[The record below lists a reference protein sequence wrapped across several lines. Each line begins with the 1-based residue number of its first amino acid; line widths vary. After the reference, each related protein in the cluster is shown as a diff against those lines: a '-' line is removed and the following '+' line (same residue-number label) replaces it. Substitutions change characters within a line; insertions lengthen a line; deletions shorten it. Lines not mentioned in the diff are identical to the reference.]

1 MHVFLSPPVCAMPR
15 SVYLDYNATTPVAD
29 CVFERMKPY
38 FTTHY
43 GNAASGHSHGWRAES
58 AVDVARE
65 QVAAL
70 LDTEPERLTFTSGA
84 TEALNMAIKGIA
96 QHSAIDTPHIVTVA
110 TEHKAVLE
118 SCQVLEQQGTARVTY
133 CSVDA
138 EGRLAPNTLADALTD
153 NTVLVAVMHANNE
166 TGVRH
171 PIADCYNMVRNHR
184 ALFLTDA
191 TQALGKVPVNVQHAD
206 LLVGSAHKL
215 YGPKGVGVLYRRVGV
230 QCPRFIDGGG
240 QERGLRG
247 GTLNVP
253 AVVGF
258 GAAAKIAAERQS
270 EDAERWRTLQTTF
283 ESALQTRFPNI
294 RINGGEAERLPQT
307 TNVTLPGTN
316 AERLVQ
322 ALRTVSCA
330 TGSACASTD
339 PKPSH
344 VLRAMGHSPAEAHAS
359 LRFSAGRA
367 TTEDDLLYAVD
378 ALEQARPLA
387 RATHPA

>member
-1 MHVFLSPPVCAMPR
+1 MPR

-29 CVFERMKPY
+29 RVFDRMTPY

-70 LDTEPERLTFTSGA
+70 LNADPERLTFTSGA

-96 QHSAIDTPHIVTVA
+96 MHSPHDRPHVVTVA

-118 SCQVLEQQGTARVTY
+118 TCQALERTGTAQVTY
-133 CSVDA
+133 CAVDA
-138 EGRLAPNTLADALTD
+138 AGRVDPDALSRALTD
-153 NTVLVAVMHANNE
+153 RTVLVAVMHANNE
-166 TGVRH
+166 TGVLH
-171 PIADCYNMVRNHR
+171 PIADCYDAVRDHR

-191 TQALGKVPVNVQHAD
+191 TQALGKVPVDVQHTD

-215 YGPKGVGVLYRRVGV
+215 YGPKGIGVLYQRAGV
-230 QCPRFIDGGG
+230 ACPRFIDGGG
-240 QERGLRG
+240 QERGRRG

-258 GAAAKIAAERQS
+258 GAAAELARERQPD
-270 EDAERWRTLQTTF
+270 DATRWQALQDAF
-283 ESALQTRFPNI
+283 ESALQTRFPDA
-294 RINGGEAERLPQT
+294 RINGREAARLPQT

-330 TGSACASTD
+330 TGSACASAD

-344 VLRAMGHSPAEAHAS
+344 VLTAMGHTPAEAHAS

-367 TTEDDLLYAVD
+367 TTEADLMHAVD
-378 ALEQARPLA
+378 ALQQARPLA
-387 RATHPA
+387 RAAHPA

>member
-1 MHVFLSPPVCAMPR
+1 MPR
-15 SVYLDYNATTPVAD
+15 SVYLDYNATTPVDDA
-29 CVFERMKPY
+29 VFARMKPY

-65 QVAAL
+65 QVAEL
-70 LDTEPERLTFTSGA
+70 LNADPERLTFTSGA

-96 QHSAIDTPHIVTVA
+96 RHSQVERPHIVTVA

-118 SCQVLEQQGTARVTY
+118 SCQALEREGTATVTY
-133 CSVDA
+133 CPVDA
-138 EGRLAPNTLADALTD
+138 EGRLDPDTLANALTD
-153 NTVLVAVMHANNE
+153 DSVLVAVMHANNE
-166 TGVRH
+166 TGVLHSIASCYEVVHNH
-171 PIADCYNMVRNHR
+171 P

-191 TQALGKVPVNVQHAD
+191 TQALGKVPVDVQHAD

-215 YGPKGVGVLYRRVGV
+215 YGPKGIGVLYRRPGV
-230 QCPRFIDGGG
+230 QCPCFIEGGG

-258 GAAAKIAAERQS
+258 GAATEQAAERQPD
-270 EDAERWRTLQTTF
+270 DAERWRALQKTF
-283 ESALQTRFPNI
+283 EAALQTRFPNA
-294 RINGGEAERLPQT
+294 RINGFGADRLPQT
-307 TNVTLPGTN
+307 TNITLPGTN
-316 AERLVQ
+316 AEQLVP

-330 TGSACASTD
+330 KGSACASTD
-339 PKPSH
+339 PEPSH
-344 VLRAMGHSPAEAHAS
+344 VLQAMGCSPEAAHAS

-378 ALEQARPLA
+378 ALERALPLA
-387 RATHPA
+387 RAAQPASI

>member
-1 MHVFLSPPVCAMPR
+1 MPR
-15 SVYLDYNATTPVAD
+15 SVYLDYNATTPVDDA
-29 CVFERMKPY
+29 VFARMKPY

-43 GNAASGHSHGWRAES
+43 GNAASGHSHGWRAEG

-65 QVAAL
+65 QVAGL
-70 LDTEPERLTFTSGA
+70 LRADPERLTFTSGA
-84 TEALNMAIKGIA
+84 TEALNMAIKGVA
-96 QHSAIDTPHIVTVA
+96 QHSSVDMPHIVTVA

-118 SCQVLEQQGTARVTY
+118 SCRALEQQGTARITY
-133 CSVDA
+133 CPVDA
-138 EGRLAPNTLADALTD
+138 EGRLAPDTLARALTD

-166 TGVRH
+166 TGVLH
-171 PIADCYNMVRNHR
+171 PIDDCYDVVRSHR

-191 TQALGKVPVNVQHAD
+191 TQALGKLPVEVQHAD

-215 YGPKGVGVLYRRVGV
+215 YGPKGIGVLYRRAGV

-258 GAAAKIAAERQS
+258 GAAAALAEERQPA
-270 EDAERWRTLQTTF
+270 DAERWHALQATF
-283 ESALQTRFPNI
+283 ESALQTRFPDI
-294 RINGGEAERLPQT
+294 RINGDKADRLPQT

-316 AERLVQ
+316 AERLMQ

-359 LRFSAGRA
+359 LRFSAGRD
-367 TTEDDLLYAVD
+367 TTEDDLLYTVD
-378 ALEQARPLA
+378 VLEQALPLA
-387 RATHPA
+387 RASQPAQA